1 MQIRQEVYQMQ
12 QFKFPK
18 GFYFGGATAAYQCE
32 GATQEDGK
40 GEVIWDKYLR
50 EQGTINPDPACDF
63 YHRYPEDLELCKKF
77 HINAIR
83 VSIDW
88 ARIFPEGEGKIEPR
102 GVEYYHKLFKKCR
115 EEGVEPF
122 VTLHH
127 FDTPQALQDRGGW
140 LSQEMLDAFVEYAKF
155 CFKEYAGEVRYWITI
170 NEPTSMAGQQYVSGT
185 FPPAYKDQF
194 DKCFEAEYNQNLV
207 HARIVNAYKKAGY
220 TGQIG
225 IVHALQ
231 TVYPATDSEGDKH
244 AAELKD
250 VLENKFYLDG
260 TLAGKYSKKTL
271 ALVRQI
277 IEANGQKMIDIK
289 SEDEEILLKA
299 AKQLDFV
306 GVNYYFS
313 KFMKEYHGDTEIVHN
328 GTGEKG
334 TDVNR
339 MKGVGEEIHPKDL
352 PATDWDWIIYPK
364 GMYDQLKRIYDD
376 YPLVHSMYITENGMG
391 YKDKFESEDKIVDD
405 TPRIKYLRNH
415 MEQVAKAIKAGIP
428 VNGYFVWSLQD
439 MFSWTNGYSKRYG
452 LFYVDFKTQKR
463 YAKKSA
469 YWYKELAE
477 TREIPPID

>member
-1 MQIRQEVYQMQ
+1 M
-12 QFKFPK
+12 K
-18 GFYFGGATAAYQCE
+18 
-32 GATQEDGK
+32 
-40 GEVIWDKYLR
+40 
-50 EQGTINPDPACDF
+50 
-63 YHRYPEDLELCKKF
+63 
-77 HINAIR
+77 
-83 VSIDW
+83 
-88 ARIFPEGEGKIEPR
+88 GEGKIEPR
-102 GVEYYHKLFKKCR
+102 GVEYYHKLFKKCC
-115 EEGVEPF
+115 EDGVEPF

-127 FDTPQALQDRGGW
+127 FDTPQALQDKGGW

-155 CFKEYAGEVRYWITI
+155 CFKEYADEIRYWITI
-170 NEPTSMAGQQYVSGT
+170 NEPTSMAGQQYVRGT
-185 FPPAYKDQF
+185 FLPAYKDQF

-207 HARIVNAYKKAGY
+207 NVRIVNAYKEAGY

-231 TVYPATDSEGDKH
+231 TVYPSTDSEGDKH

-260 TLAGKYSKKTL
+260 TLA
-271 ALVRQI
+271 LVREI
-277 IEANGQKMIDIK
+277 IEANDQKMIEINP
-289 SEDEEILLKA
+289 EDEKVLLKA

-328 GTGEKG
+328 GTGKKG

-352 PATDWDWIIYPK
+352 PATDWDWIIYPQ

-391 YKDKFESEDKIVDD
+391 YKDNFEGEDKIVDD

-428 VNGYFVWSLQD
+428 VNG
-439 MFSWTNGYSKRYG
+439 
-452 LFYVDFKTQKR
+452 
-463 YAKKSA
+463 
-469 YWYKELAE
+469 
-477 TREIPPID
+477 

>member
-1 MQIRQEVYQMQ
+1 MQ

-18 GFYFGGATAAYQCE
+18 DFYFGGATAAYQCE
-32 GATQEDGK
+32 GATKEDGK

-102 GVEYYHKLFKKCR
+102 GVEYYHNLFKKCR

-127 FDTPQALQDRGGW
+127 FDTPQALQDKGGW

-170 NEPTSMAGQQYVSGT
+170 NEPTSMAGQQYVGGT

-194 DKCFEAEYNQNLV
+194 DKCFKAEYNQNLV
-207 HARIVNAYKKAGY
+207 HARIVNAYKEAGY

-231 TVYPATDSEGDKH
+231 TVYPATDSEGDRH

-260 TLAGKYSKKTL
+260 TLAGKYSKHTL
-271 ALVRQI
+271 ALVREI
-277 IEANGQKMIDIK
+277 IDANGQQMIDIK
-289 SEDEEILLKA
+289 PEDEKVLLKA

-352 PATDWDWIIYPK
+352 PATDWDWIIYPQ
-364 GMYDQLKRIYDD
+364 GMYDQLKRVYDD
-376 YPLVHSMYITENGMG
+376 YPLVHSIYITENGMG
-391 YKDKFESEDKIVDD
+391 YKDKFEGEDKIIDD
-405 TPRIKYLRNH
+405 TPRI
-415 MEQVAKAIKAGIP
+415 II
-428 VNGYFVWSLQD
+428 
-439 MFSWTNGYSKRYG
+439 
-452 LFYVDFKTQKR
+452 
-463 YAKKSA
+463 
-469 YWYKELAE
+469 
-477 TREIPPID
+477 